1 MKHQTLSHQT
11 LSKCTFYSNHQLSIA
26 VFIFCWGVISDHP
39 IIQPFGIAW
48 TICLTIFSHPRCQK
62 SKTTHWPR
70 LTAWLLQCCGDTKSI
85 HFGKPWGPRPRP
97 EGCFGW
103 KKPWL
108 WKILEKFSARFMFFL
123 RITAGMCLGTMRSIL
138 QIQKLEV
145 SKFGNPMKR
154 SHAEM
159 ATDMWEILGFK
170 RALSIF
176 PEPRHPKAFKQRWNN
191 TFPPKVGVMITIII
205 SFIIITNIVHPF
217 SIPPGPFSCQKL
229 LRSQWIRYSGLL
241 SRCCAPHIHPTRLPQ
256 NQMSGWCIAKAL
268 RVPNGGGMI

>member
-1 MKHQTLSHQT
+1 MHFLFKPSTFHCCLHFLLRSHIRSSYHPTVWDCLSNLFDHFQSSKVPKIKDNTLAKADSMAPAM
-11 LSKCTFYSNHQLSIA
+11 LRRYKI
-26 VFIFCWGVISDHP
+26 HP
-39 IIQPFGIAW
+39 FRKA
-48 TICLTIFSHPRCQK
+48 L
-62 SKTTHWPR
+62 
-70 LTAWLLQCCGDTKSI
+70 
-85 HFGKPWGPRPRP
+85 RP
-97 EGCFGW
+97 EAEARRMFRM

>member
-103 KKPWL
+103 KNHDF
-108 WKILEKFSARFMFFL
+108 EKSSKNFL
-123 RITAGMCLGTMRSIL
+123 PGLCSSWESLRGCAWEQCDPSFRSRNWRSQNLGTPWREAMRKWPLICGKSL
-138 QIQKLEV
+138 DL
-145 SKFGNPMKR
+145 R
-154 SHAEM
+154 
-159 ATDMWEILGFK
+159 
-170 RALSIF
+170 
-176 PEPRHPKAFKQRWNN
+176 
-191 TFPPKVGVMITIII
+191 
-205 SFIIITNIVHPF
+205 
-217 SIPPGPFSCQKL
+217 GPFQY
-229 LRSQWIRYSGLL
+229 SQNHVIQRHSNKDETTP
-241 SRCCAPHIHPTRLPQ
+241 SRL
-256 NQMSGWCIAKAL
+256 K
-268 RVPNGGGMI
+268 